1 MIFEE
6 EFKNMNRLKELRK
19 KRGLTQN
26 QLAKDISVHYRTLQ
40 NWENGD
46 SQLKPDKI
54 QQLAN
59 YFEVSEAYLLGYDIG
74 TKLTYDIAGNTMPP
88 KQLQGYD
95 YSVLDINQDT
105 PETLN
110 EVSRLKYCA
119 IKLYKEKEI
128 PLFTGFRAIITDH
141 DREIVIDPI
150 TVETFSNAFALTDV
164 LTKNGYQS
172 GSPEQFRDFIDY
184 IESRK
189 REDKEILENILS
201 DWLSILDIDKNNV
214 SISYFEHGI
223 PTPNKV
229 RFKE

>member
-1 MIFEE
+1 
-6 EFKNMNRLKELRK
+6 MNRLKILRK
-19 KRGLTQN
+19 EKKLSQDE
-26 QLAKDISVHYRTLQ
+26 LAREIGVSKITVLR
-40 NWENGD
+40 WENGER
-46 SQLKPDKI
+46 QIKPDKI

-74 TKLTYDIAGNTMPP
+74 TKPTFDILGNIMNP
-88 KQLQGYD
+88 KELQGYD
-95 YSVLDINQDT
+95 YTVLDINQDT
-105 PETLN
+105 PEILN

-141 DREIVIDPI
+141 DREIVIDTI
-150 TVETFSNAFALTDV
+150 TVETFFNAFTLTDV

-172 GSPEQFRDFIDY
+172 DSPEQFRDFIKY
-184 IESRK
+184 IESRA

>member
-1 MIFEE
+1 M
-6 EFKNMNRLKELRK
+6 RKEK
-19 KRGLTQN
+19 KLTQ
-26 QLAKDISVHYRTLQ
+26 QEVADAMGVSRRGFQK
-40 NWENGD
+40 WENGD

-74 TKLTYDIAGNTMPP
+74 TKPTFDILGNIMNP
-88 KQLQGYD
+88 KELQGYD
-95 YSVLDINQDT
+95 YTVLDINQDT
-105 PETLN
+105 PEILN

-119 IKLYKEKEI
+119 IKLCKEKEI

-150 TVETFSNAFALTDV
+150 SVDTFFNALDHTDV
-164 LTKNGYQS
+164 LTKNGHQS

>member
-1 MIFEE
+1 
-6 EFKNMNRLKELRK
+6 MNRIKKLRK
-19 KRGLTQN
+19 EKKLTQ
-26 QLAKDISVHYRTLQ
+26 QEVADAMGVSRRGFQK
-40 NWENGD
+40 WENGD

-54 QQLAN
+54 KQLAK

-74 TKLTYDIAGNTMPP
+74 TKPTFDILGNAMPP
-88 KQLQGYD
+88 KELQGYD
-95 YSVLDINQDT
+95 YTVLDINQDT
-105 PETLN
+105 PEILN

-150 TVETFSNAFALTDV
+150 TVETFFNAFSRTDI

-172 GSPEQFRDFIDY
+172 DSPKQIKDFINY
-184 IESRK
+184 INSRK
-189 REDKEILENILS
+189 REDKEILNNILS
-201 DWLSILDIDKNNV
+201 DWLAILNIDKQHVN
-214 SISYFEHGI
+214 ISYFEQED
-223 PTPNKV
+223 PTPKKV